1 MTCPHCGEPL
11 MGLGTFCWACKRY
24 TDEAPKG
31 EAASTPAAVP
41 DTRSE
46 EDIRLATRRALEA
59 HGWFV
64 IDFEQGWRRDGST
77 RVVKGLPDLGIQGW
91 GLWAWAEMKSA
102 TGTHKPDQKAFA
114 AQCAKDG
121 IQCHLWRHESEAI
134 AWSNEQL
141 KRMGR
146 TPPPGR

>member
-31 EAASTPAAVP
+31 EAASTQPPAAP

-64 IDFEQGWRRDGST
+64 IDLEQSRKGEVT
-77 RVVKGLPDLGIQGW
+77 RVVAGLPDLAIMGW
-91 GLWAWAEMKSA
+91 GHFAWAEIKSA
-102 TGTHKPDQKAFA
+102 TGRQRDSQKAF
-114 AQCAKDG
+114 QKTCEGCG
-121 IQCHLWRHESEAI
+121 IPYHLWRHESEAI
-134 AWSNEQL
+134 AWSTEQRKL
-141 KRMGR
+141 LGAGGAK
-146 TPPPGR
+146 